1 MSTWHRSCSLP
12 SMTFRITR
20 ECHENK
26 TLLRI
31 EGDLCCDGLA
41 EFDQVYKGSGA
52 PPTVDLS
59 GIKHVD
65 QPALEMLQSL
75 HRKGVSLI
83 GVSPYLALRLKVE
96 EGKES

>member
-1 MSTWHRSCSLP
+1 MSTWHGFCSLQ

-20 ECHENK
+20 ECHENE

-31 EGDLCCDGLA
+31 EGDLSCDGLA

-52 PPTVDLS
+52 PLTIDLS
-59 GIKHVD
+59 GIKHLD

-83 GVSPYLALRLKVE
+83 GVSPYLALRLNVE
-96 EGKES
+96 KRKES